1 VVVVD
6 AQERDPGREPV
17 SQLQFLEALVDAHA
31 SVAGDIVQI
40 GSAAWAIHGSIPV
53 DGDVLVARYESAEDA
68 TRALSRLGPNH
79 TDDSGAGA

>member
-1 VVVVD
+1 VAVD
-6 AQERDPGREPV
+6 TQERDPGGESA

-68 TRALSRLGPNH
+68 TRVLRRLGPNH
-79 TDDSGAGA
+79 TDTSRASA